1 VIGPFGVMCA
11 PLSRPRAWCGAVPA
25 VAVLLCAACG
35 MKGPPLPPLANVP
48 SAPTQ
53 VSALRTG
60 DQVTIRFTIPR
71 TNMTGMQPANIERVD
86 VYAWSGR
93 SLTPQQ
99 LYKVAKVVASVPV
112 RPPPPPPPDVKPGK
126 PPPPPPPPPTGP
138 GLDQG
143 AAAEVIE
150 TLTPESFQPV
160 DVPEK
165 KTKPVPVAEVQL
177 TPPDVAL
184 PVEPPL
190 TRYYIVVGVNR
201 HGSKGP
207 GAQRVG
213 VPLWTAPPLPIEA
226 KAAVRERG
234 VDIVWTAPA
243 GLRQPIGPAVPVVPA
258 KGRQDRQGTAPGTAA
273 PGSRPPGAPD
283 GAPAENP
290 VSPPHRDDA
299 DTSAPPSSPRTAD
312 RGSEAAATPRG
323 GAAVPAAARDRAA
336 TESGVTAPAT
346 PSAGQADG
354 AGSSNDEEA
363 SKLLP
368 SRVPAPWLQG
378 SSGFK
383 VYEVAP
389 PDAASNNAAPLPAAQ
404 TFPLALTASPLKN
417 ATFTDARIEFG
428 STRCY
433 VVRTVE
439 ILGTLSME
447 SPSTEPVC
455 VKPVDLFP
463 PAAPRSLGIV
473 ASEGAISLIW
483 EASAEPDLGGYIVLR
498 GESPGDRLDPVTPAP
513 IRETTYRDTTVKTG
527 VRYVYAVIAVDNAK
541 PPNRSELSNRVEETA
556 R

>member
-1 VIGPFGVMCA
+1 
-11 PLSRPRAWCGAVPA
+11 
-25 VAVLLCAACG
+25 
-35 MKGPPLPPLANVP
+35 
-48 SAPTQ
+48 
-53 VSALRTG
+53 
-60 DQVTIRFTIPR
+60 
-71 TNMTGMQPANIERVD
+71 

-143 AAAEVIE
+143 AAAEVID

-160 DVPEK
+160 NVPEK
-165 KTKPVPVAEVQL
+165 KTKPVPVAEVKL

-201 HGSKGP
+201 HGSKGQS
-207 GAQRVG
+207 AQRVG
-213 VPLWTAPPLPIEA
+213 VPLWTAPPLPLEA
-226 KAAVRERG
+226 KAAVREGG
-234 VDIVWTAPA
+234 VDIVWTAPG

-258 KGRQDRQGTAPGTAA
+258 KGRQDRQGNAPPPDTTAPG
-273 PGSRPPGAPD
+273 GRSPGAPD
-283 GAPAENP
+283 RAPAGNP
-290 VSPPHRDDA
+290 VSPQRRADA
-299 DTSAPPSSPRTAD
+299 ETSGPASSPRTGD
-312 RGSEAAATPRG
+312 RGSETAASPRG
-323 GAAVPAAARDRAA
+323 GAAVPAAARDRPA
-336 TESGVTAPAT
+336 TESGVTAAGPA
-346 PSAGQADG
+346 SASQADV
-354 AGSSNDEEA
+354 AGSSNDEA
-363 SKLLP
+363 AAKLLP

-378 SSGFK
+378 RSGFM

-389 PDAASNNAAPLPAAQ
+389 PDAASTKAAPLPAAQ
-404 TFPLALTASPLKN
+404 TFPLALTPSALKN
-417 ATFTDARIEFG
+417 ATFTDARVEFG

-439 ILGTLSME
+439 IVGTLSME
-447 SPSTEPVC
+447 SPSTDPVC

-483 EASAEPDLGGYIVLR
+483 EASTQADLGGYIVLR
-498 GESPGDRLDPVTPAP
+498 GEAPGDRLDPLTPGP